1 MWYNGGMKHSG
12 ILVAAALFLATGAA
26 AEVFTIER
34 NDPRPF
40 RIHNGPDE
48 TPATRAMM
56 RELAAEVKRVTG
68 VQVEVLGYAPAFAGD
83 FFVAIGNAA
92 LRESFQNRLE
102 RAGKPVGSLIHPS
115 SVIGRE
121 TVIGSGTV
129 IMAGAVINPG
139 AALGRGCIVNTCASV
154 DHDCRIGDFVHVSV
168 GARVAGTVMVGAR
181 TWIGVGAVVKNNIEI
196 AADCMIGAGTT
207 VVRPITEA
215 GTYVG
220 TPARKIK

>member
-1 MWYNGGMKHSG
+1 MSRRLIILGASG
-12 ILVAAALFLATGAA
+12 HGKVAADIAMQRGYEEILFLDDNPDIQMCLGCPVAGRITD
-26 AEVFTIER
+26 AET
-34 NDPRPF
+34 
-40 RIHNGPDE
+40 
-48 TPATRAMM
+48 
-56 RELAAEVKRVTG
+56 
-68 VQVEVLGYAPAFAGD
+68 FAGD

-102 RAGKPVGSLIHPS
+102 RAGKPVVSLIHPS
-115 SVIGRE
+115 AVIGRE
-121 TVIGSGTV
+121 TVIGSGSV
-129 IMAGAVINPG
+129 IMAGAVVNPG
-139 AALGRGCIVNTCASV
+139 AVLGRGCIVNTCASV
-154 DHDCRIGDFVHVSV
+154 DHDCRISDFVHVSV